1 MRNISSP
8 GYETSSSTAPTT
20 SPDPLDYHNNH
31 HHNPYDGQ
39 RFKPMDESALAKSS
53 KESTPEFR
61 NGNGSSK
68 FLAKRPSVTKIEDR
82 LVNFELKSSASESPE
97 SMGNGQPKKDLP
109 KVDITKRREMFER
122 EQTPEKSNRSSGDF
136 GQTAAAAPMISIKER
151 LRDLE
156 RQKEEASNNS
166 NSGSNAN
173 RLSGDI
179 TSIKD
184 RLRNLEIHKNDSSAN
199 TVGPKFDAPLGGSI
213 KDRLSSLHSA
223 KSGVS
228 DTVEALPAVDTPKA
242 SAVVVGMAKKPQ
254 TLVPNEEDEQ
264 VIEVASLK
272 VEIEQIQLPVP
283 AATMQLDSLMT
294 TTPMDSIQDT
304 VQDYVTIIHDVK
316 EKEEYREITDED
328 LFGGTDID
336 GVNAGDVE
344 IDCLQQDMSVSSA
357 TDTVVNAVGHY
368 SVQSTSD
375 SLDDLSQ
382 LESNK
387 TSGVQVI
394 ETLTILGNL
403 LERSASNSNVG
414 VAGKAE
420 ERINNDSVVNNNNI
434 NIGNGSRNN
443 NSSNCSTISKAHV
456 REEMDKAAAPAP
468 KLPQS
473 LSENCLATTT
483 NRVNNNHHN
492 HQHQMTTTE
501 RNPLKSSQSAFFDKQ
516 STGDRYC
523 ILLINNSRR

>member
-8 GYETSSSTAPTT
+8 GYETSSSNAPTT

-31 HHNPYDGQ
+31 HHNQYDGQ
-39 RFKPMDESALAKSS
+39 RFKAMEESALAKSS

-97 SMGNGQPKKDLP
+97 GMGNGQPKKDLP
-109 KVDITKRREMFER
+109 KVDITRRREMFER
-122 EQTPEKSNRSSGDF
+122 EQTPEKSNRASGDF
-136 GQTAAAAPMISIKER
+136 SQTAAAAPMMSIKER

-156 RQKEEASNNS
+156 RQKEEASNNNNH
-166 NSGSNAN
+166 NSN

-184 RLRNLEIHKNDSSAN
+184 RLRNLEIHNNNSSAN

-228 DTVEALPAVDTPKA
+228 ETVEELPAVDTPKA
-242 SAVVVGMAKKPQ
+242 SAVVVGVAKKPQ
-254 TLVPNEEDEQ
+254 TLVANEKDEQ

-283 AATMQLDSLMT
+283 APTMQLDSLMT
-294 TTPMDSIQDT
+294 ITPMDSIQDT

-336 GVNAGDVE
+336 GGDAGDVE

-375 SLDDLSQ
+375 SLEDLSQ

-394 ETLTILGNL
+394 DTLTILGNL

-414 VAGKAE
+414 VAGKE
-420 ERINNDSVVNNNNI
+420 EEEKTKGINNESVVNNNNI
-434 NIGNGSRNN
+434 NIGNGSNCNN
-443 NSSNCSTISKAHV
+443 ISKAHI
-456 REEMDKAAAPAP
+456 RPEMGKAAAPAP

-483 NRVNNNHHN
+483 TNRVNNNHHN
-492 HQHQMTTTE
+492 HQQTTTE
-501 RNPLKSSQSAFFDKQ
+501 RSPLKSSQSAFFDKQ